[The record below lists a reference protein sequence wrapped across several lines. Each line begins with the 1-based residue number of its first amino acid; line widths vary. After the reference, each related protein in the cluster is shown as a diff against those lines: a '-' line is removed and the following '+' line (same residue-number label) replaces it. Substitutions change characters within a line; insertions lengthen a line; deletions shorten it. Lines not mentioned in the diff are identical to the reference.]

1 MGMRTMKEFS
11 LWAVTLG
18 AAFLLLPVA
27 LCGLVLVAIQTV
39 WEEWRK

>member
-1 MGMRTMKEFS
+1 MRTMKEFI

-18 AAFLLLPVA
+18 AALLLCPVVI
-27 LCGLVLVAIQTV
+27 CGLIVVAIQTV

>member
-1 MGMRTMKEFS
+1 MRTMKELI

-18 AAFLLLPVA
+18 AALLLLPVA
-27 LCGLVLVAIQTV
+27 LVGLLVVAIQSV

>member
-1 MGMRTMKEFS
+1 MRTMKELI

-18 AAFLLLPVA
+18 AALLLLPVA
-27 LCGLVLVAIQTV
+27 LVGLLGVAIQAV

>member
-1 MGMRTMKEFS
+1 MRTMKELI

-18 AAFLLLPVA
+18 AALLLLPVA
-27 LCGLVLVAIQTV
+27 LVGLLGVAIHSV

>member
-1 MGMRTMKEFS
+1 MRTMKELI

-18 AAFLLLPVA
+18 AALILLPVA
-27 LCGLVLVAIQTV
+27 LVGLLGVAIQSI